1 MQTNYYA
8 VIFTSTLE
16 AHQEGYEEMA
26 LKMEELAKKQP
37 GFLGI
42 ESARND
48 IGITVSYWR
57 TEQAILDWKA
67 NMDHQMAQK
76 LGKEK
81 WYSWYK
87 IRVCKIEREYEFK
100 NN

>member
-8 VIFTSTLE
+8 VIFTATLE

-26 LKMEELAKKQP
+26 LKMEELAKKQL

-42 ESARND
+42 ESARNN
-48 IGITVSYWR
+48 IGITVSYWK

-87 IRVCKIEREYEFK
+87 IRICKIEREYEFK